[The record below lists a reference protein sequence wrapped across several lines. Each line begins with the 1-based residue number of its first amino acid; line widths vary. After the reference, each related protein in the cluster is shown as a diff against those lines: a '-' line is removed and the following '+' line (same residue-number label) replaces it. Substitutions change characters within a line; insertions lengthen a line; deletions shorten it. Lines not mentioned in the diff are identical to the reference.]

1 MSSQDISSSVS
12 IIARP
17 HKKERWNYADGLE
30 WYPSPSEY
38 QEACKRPSKPVEC
51 VMILVRVFLL
61 LLPHFLVSLFSAEI
75 LAALLITTTT
85 RRRKKVVF
93 CFAVVELHRR
103 WALIKRRLTKRVMKN
118 AKWSENI
125 CFIDMT
131 NRRASPTHKTRDSTA
146 KTATRF
152 SCVSRTIASLEGGSI
167 HIVRTIK
174 DFEEKSCSADR
185 AASL

>member
-1 MSSQDISSSVS
+1 MAWNDILRHLN
-12 IIARP
+12 I
-17 HKKERWNYADGLE
+17 KKHANDQANLLNVWWFSFAFF
-30 WYPSPSEY
+30 
-38 QEACKRPSKPVEC
+38 CC
-51 VMILVRVFLL
+51 FFL
-61 LLPHFLVSLFSAEI
+61 FSVSLFSAEI

-131 NRRASPTHKTRDSTA
+131 NRRASPTHITTDSTA